1 MPPLIDAQVLL
12 VIRLAMIL
20 TLYAFLGTVI
30 LVLWHDLKSQR
41 YLLASRQTPLL
52 TLSYEAP
59 GDSQTFQFT
68 IPEIFVGRDPACD
81 CTLDDSTVSAQHA
94 RLTFHH
100 NQWWIEDM
108 GSRNGTY
115 VNMKFVATPLVVTSG
130 DELRLG
136 QVRLTVMVG
145 EEHLP

>member
-1 MPPLIDAQVLL
+1 MLPLIDAQVLL

-20 TLYAFLGTVI
+20 TLYAFLGTAI
-30 LVLWHDLKSQR
+30 FVLWHDLKSQR

-59 GDSQTFQFT
+59 GDSQTFPFT
-68 IPEIFVGRDPACD
+68 IPEILVGRDPACD

-136 QVRLTVMVG
+136 QVRLSVMVG